1 MKTLRE
7 AMAKNRSLNKIGKE
21 FDELIADMKKTAA
34 EWAKAS
40 GSKKDSLLRKLKQ
53 MTKEKKELQAEM
65 ERVVMD
71 IDKDVTLQVDE
82 RYLRVVLTSSIKRL
96 VEQEIKSII
105 PNRSKRRLVERN
117 MAKSSAT
124 IRRKSFE
131 YVQSIKNTLSES
143 EWSNLQTFA
152 TSANGLTEAMSDSQI
167 ADLIA
172 KASEEVLK
180 GKFEID
186 PSKIDVAAIEKAPD
200 DINAVFDPGVVKK
213 ENRQSKAT
221 RKLTESHRIL
231 TESLAVTAII
241 SAPTILKLIGYL
253 VDWISSA
260 FTGSKETRGVTR
272 VISRISQ
279 IAQNTGGIPSKK
291 ELASTIG
298 KPIQWKKGVIAGVTF
313 EDDVKYIDAAYK
325 RIGEFVAK
333 DNKATL
339 AKAEKGPNWMKRTF
353 LSQTKDDTMKD
364 YHELRF
370 DPAGETRQPKTG
382 RYGDHML
389 HIIKDA
395 SFDTKAGKWLF
406 NLSHKLHDLFIAP
419 LRLIIAGVMITGGN
433 VAIAGSNAIKIGSG
447 NEKLS
452 AFYSP
457 ARAWKDSKKIANVIY
472 AVIMT
477 FVAIESGVHAYEE
490 LGKGV
495 ASTIEKVPE
504 LYVIAADSAKTGDMT
519 IATVEAAIEAATSA
533 GEIVGDV

>member
-7 AMAKNRSLNKIGKE
+7 NMAKNRSLNKIGKE
-21 FDELIADMKKTAA
+21 FDELVADMKKTAT

-40 GSKKDSLLRKLKQ
+40 GPKKDQLLRKMKA
-53 MTKEKKELQAEM
+53 MTKEKKELQDEM
-65 ERVVMD
+65 ERAVID

-82 RYLRVVLTSSIKRL
+82 RYTRIALTNAISRM

-117 MAKSSAT
+117 MAKSSAA
-124 IRRKSFE
+124 IRRKSLE
-131 YVQSIKNTLSES
+131 YVQAIKKTISET

-186 PSKIDVAAIEKAPD
+186 PSKIDVGAIEKAPD
-200 DINAVFDPGVVKK
+200 DIDAIFDPGVVKK
-213 ENRQSKAT
+213 ESRHSKAT
-221 RKLTESHRIL
+221 RKLTESHRLL
-231 TESLAVTAII
+231 TESLALTAIL
-241 SAPTILKLIGYL
+241 STPTLLKLLGYL
-253 VDWISSA
+253 VDWIGSRAVGSA
-260 FTGSKETRGVTR
+260 ESRAVTR

-279 IAQNTGGIPSKK
+279 IAQNTGGVPSKK
-291 ELASTIG
+291 ELATTIG
-298 KPIQWKKGVIAGVTF
+298 KPVQWKRGPIVGVTF

-325 RIGEFVAK
+325 RIGRRVAK

-339 AKAEKGPNWMKRTF
+339 AKAEKGPNWLQRNIFFK
-353 LSQTKDDTMKD
+353 TKDDTMKD
-364 YHELRF
+364 YHELHF
-370 DPAGETRQPKTG
+370 DPSGEYRQPKTG
-382 RYGDHML
+382 RYGKHML

-395 SFDTKAGKWLF
+395 SFDTKAGKWLY
-406 NLSHKLHDLFIAP
+406 NLSHKLHDLFLVP
-419 LRLIIAGVMITGGN
+419 LRVLIAGVMITAGN

-447 NEKLS
+447 DEKLTE
-452 AFYSP
+452 FYSP
-457 ARAWKDSKKIANVIY
+457 ARAWRESKKIANVMY
-472 AVIMT
+472 AVIMA
-477 FVAIESGVHAYEE
+477 FVAIDSGIHAYHE

-495 ASTIEKVPE
+495 ASTLEKVPE

-519 IATVEAAIEAATSA
+519 ITTIEAAIDAATAS
-533 GEIVGDV
+533 GEIVADI